1 MDGTAF
7 RLLGKSVMDVST
19 LPARSP
25 TTAIAGD
32 KGKTT
37 AARPPAVVDTAN
49 LDKPAQKTSESAT
62 ATPTGRA
69 LEVLRQEIRYVLAA
83 RLGVSLS
90 ARAPAFDS
98 TPSADQV
105 AAETLGAA
113 SRLLKDNPDIGTYAL
128 LKFRQ
133 RVESAATF
141 TRQSFGQDGDIADV
155 NQALAKVRSGLD
167 ALDEQA
173 SRNVES
179 SASVLS
185 VETRQRQRSTI
196 RIRTQE
202 GDVVRLDLRQSS
214 RLSAQDI
221 AVQNENGSASQTEIA
236 VSSRS
241 KLKLTVKGDLNE
253 AEFAAIKNVF
263 AQAESI
269 ADKFYNGNLSAAF
282 SEASSLSF
290 DAEQL
295 ARVNLRFRSREVV
308 NTAYTQVTQRS
319 ATPLNDPANPPLPA
333 NPAPADPAPQNDVPA
348 PTTPPAAKPVSR
360 VERPEAPRP
369 ADPVT
374 GQVAKPEPK
383 GIEAPTP
390 ADIDLSNTPFLE
402 FFELL
407 VDFLRGVADSVE
419 QEVDRYTD
427 ELADSQAT
435 AVTFNFSQSFK
446 LEIFKS
452 VLELTAPSEKAD
464 DAAEL
469 AGALID
475 GLSDVTEVEDDDD

>member
-1 MDGTAF
+1 
-7 RLLGKSVMDVST
+7 MDVST
-19 LPARSP
+19 IPAGSP
-25 TTAIAGD
+25 AATTVAGD
-32 KGKTT
+32 KSKAT
-37 AARPPAVVDTAN
+37 AAKPPVVDTAK
-49 LDKPAQKTSESAT
+49 LDKPLQT
-62 ATPTGRA
+62 AFDSGASNRTGRA
-69 LEVLRQEIRYVLAA
+69 LEVLCQEIRYVLAA

-98 TPSADQV
+98 APSADQV
-105 AAETLGAA
+105 SSETLGAA
-113 SRLLKDNPDIGTYAL
+113 SRLLAENRDIGGYAL

-133 RVESAATF
+133 RVESAAAF

-155 NQALAKVRSGLD
+155 DAALAKVHSGLD

-202 GDVVRLDLRQSS
+202 GDVVRLDLRQSNK
-214 RLSAQDI
+214 LSARDT
-221 AVQNENGSASQTEIA
+221 AVENENGSASQTEIKL
-236 VSSRS
+236 SSRS
-241 KLKLTVKGDLNE
+241 RLKLSVKGDLNE

-263 AQAESI
+263 AKAESI

-282 SEASSLSF
+282 SEASGLSF

-308 NTAYTQVTQRS
+308 KTTYAQVTQQS
-319 ATPLNDPANPPLPA
+319 APALSDPANPPLPGNPAPA
-333 NPAPADPAPQNDVPA
+333 NPAPRNDV
-348 PTTPPAAKPVSR
+348 TPPTAPPPAEPVSR
-360 VERPEAPRP
+360 VERTEP
-369 ADPVT
+369 AKPANPVI
-374 GQVAKPEPK
+374 GQVEKPEPK
-383 GIEAPTP
+383 AVETP
-390 ADIDLSNTPFLE
+390 APAPADVNLSDTPFLE

-407 VDFLRGVADSVE
+407 VDFLRGLADGFE
-419 QEVDRYTD
+419 RMVDQYTD
-427 ELADSQAT
+427 ELADSQALAGQAT
-435 AVTFNFSQSFK
+435 AVSFNFSQSFK

-452 VLELTAPSEKAD
+452 VLELTAPSDEAD

-475 GLSDVTEVEDDDD
+475 GLSDVTEVEDDD